1 MNHKSLFALWGALF
15 ILTAVL
21 GFFPAG
27 WWSTAASVLF
37 FLPPAVLLY
46 QADRDTAALIR
57 NLSGLSLGV
66 TLAVLVLNV
75 MLAVSSETLG
85 NILHTVLTVV
95 SAPMMASGYWVLSL
109 FLWAC
114 LLMASLKKCRKKSV

>member
-1 MNHKSLFALWGALF
+1 MNHKTLF
-15 ILTAVL
+15 ILWGGLFAATAVL

-27 WWSTAASVLF
+27 WWSATISVLF
-37 FLPPAVLLY
+37 FLPPALLLY
-46 QADRDTAALIR
+46 RGDRDTAALIR

-114 LLMASLKKCRKKSV
+114 LLMASLKKLKIKN